1 MPKKIPA
8 DYLVFD
14 DDEDTLKQYNIN
26 VKIKGYDCNP
36 IHINP
41 TNFLDPSTGEFDE
54 KGFKDEIILKTQGK
68 NITLVLSDWNMSLPN
83 IFGWDIISMSISA
96 KDKLKDKQF
105 LIYSSDIKNASK
117 YILEKISNE
126 VCKKPNSIDD
136 LSLNNFVS
144 NILDLKIKF
153 WKRDGTQY
161 DEIITL
167 LKKESKTISN
177 IVLNSILSLEKKE
190 VVNFGNANFDG
201 KTISEIFNNP
211 EENGIGLYF
220 VKELMDLSL
229 AHYTKINDDVS

>member
-1 MPKKIPA
+1 MSENIPA
-8 DYLVFD
+8 NYLVFD
-14 DDEDTLKQYNIN
+14 DDDGTLDQYNLN
-26 VKIKGYDCNP
+26 VKINGYDCNA

-41 TNFLDPSTGEFDE
+41 TNFVNPNTGQFDE
-54 KGFKDEIILKTQGK
+54 KSFKEEIILRTEGK

-83 IFGWDIISMSISA
+83 IFGWDIIVMCISA

-105 LIYSSDIKNASK
+105 LIYSSDIKKASK

-126 VCKKPNSIDD
+126 VCKTPNSIDD

-153 WKRDGTQY
+153 WKRDGTQF
-161 DEIITL
+161 DEIVTL

-177 IVLNSILSLEKKE
+177 IVLNSILSLDQMEI
-190 VVNFGNANFDG
+190 VNFGNASFDG

-211 EENGIGLYF
+211 EENGIGLNF
-220 VKELMDLSL
+220 VKELLGLSI
-229 AHYTKINDDVS
+229 AHYTKINGKV